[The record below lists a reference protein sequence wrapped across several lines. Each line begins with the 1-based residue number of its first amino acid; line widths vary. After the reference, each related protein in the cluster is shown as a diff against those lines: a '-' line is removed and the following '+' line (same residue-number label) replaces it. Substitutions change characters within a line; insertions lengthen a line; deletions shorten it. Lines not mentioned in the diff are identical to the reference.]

1 MREEERKEEEKDR
14 EEEEEG
20 AYKCRREKLKWFLR
34 MKGKMSTN

>member
-1 MREEERKEEEKDR
+1 MREERKEEEKVR

-20 AYKCRREKLKWFLR
+20 VYKCRREKLKWFLR